1 MRGQIDMH
9 PSTRHLP
16 DADPGDPRQ
25 PPRRNGLTAE
35 FRKRTRSLHVQ
46 AERSG
51 IIRELLHGRA
61 SRFGYALY
69 LRNLL
74 PAYREM
80 ERGLARQRD
89 APGVGIITQPALCR
103 ATAIES
109 DLVILC
115 GQHWHALLPLLGAG
129 ERYAS
134 RVKAAGEG
142 DGARLLAHAYVRYL
156 GDLSGG
162 QILGRSL
169 SRSLGLGFRTL
180 SFHEFPD
187 IADLEGFKLAYRD
200 AIDRAAAA
208 MIDVEAVIEEAAV
221 AFQLNM
227 DVSEAVHAV
236 PERAEGATRIRN
248 GSPVI

>member
-1 MRGQIDMH
+1 MH

-16 DADPGDPRQ
+16 DEDPGHPDR
-25 PPRRNGLTAE
+25 PPRRNGLTAA
-35 FRKRTRSLHVQ
+35 FRKRTGSLHAQ

-61 SRFGYALY
+61 SAFGYALY

-80 ERGLARQRD
+80 EQGLEQQRD
-89 APGVGIITQPALCR
+89 APGVGVIAQPALYR
-103 ATAIES
+103 ARAIES
-109 DLVILC
+109 DLVTLC
-115 GQHWHALLPLLGAG
+115 GQPWRALLPLLGAG

-162 QILGRSL
+162 QILGRL
-169 SRSLGLGFRTL
+169 LGRSLGLGSGTP
-180 SFHEFPD
+180 SFHKFPD

-200 AIDRAAAA
+200 AINRAAAA
-208 MIDVEAVIEEAAV
+208 MIDVEPVIEEAAV

-236 PERAEGATRIRN
+236 PERVDGAT
-248 GSPVI
+248 PDP

>member
-1 MRGQIDMH
+1 MRGRIDMH
-9 PSTRHLP
+9 PSTQHLP
-16 DADPGDPRQ
+16 EEDPGDPRQ
-25 PPRRNGLTAE
+25 PPRQNGLTAA
-35 FRKRTRSLHVQ
+35 FRKRTRSLHAQ

-80 ERGLARQRD
+80 EQGLEQQRD
-89 APGVGIITQPALCR
+89 GPDVGVIAQPPLYR
-103 ATAIES
+103 ARAIEA
-109 DLVILC
+109 DLMALC
-115 GQHWHALLPLLGAG
+115 GQHWHPLLPLLGAG

-162 QILGRSL
+162 QILNRLL
-169 SRSLGLGFRTL
+169 SRSLGLGSRTL

-208 MIDVEAVIEEAAV
+208 MIDVQAVLEEAAV
-221 AFQLNM
+221 AFQLNI

-236 PERAEGATRIRN
+236 PAPVDGTRRIRK
-248 GSPVI
+248 G